1 MGESIAVVDG
11 EATVENGFAFNTEF
25 GQIGSNTTEQ
35 PPHHCRRRAEQRHDH
50 RIYINAEVAPRGW

>member
-11 EATVENGFAFNTEF
+11 EATVENYFAFNTEF

-35 PPHHCRRRAEQRHDH
+35 PPRH
-50 RIYINAEVAPRGW
+50 Y